1 MPRLAPSNHSSRSRL
16 AVLAGLALTSVL
28 ALAQGKGKGDQ
39 ALLSPTWG
47 PH

>member
-1 MPRLAPSNHSSRSRL
+1 MPPLALSNHAHKLRLAT
-16 AVLAGLALTSVL
+16 LAGLALTSVL